1 MLSSKFKEKIN
12 PPPFSSLG
20 LLGLKYSPG
29 LMVDGWSG
37 RVDDKLRII
46 YDMCEED
53 SNGLVD
59 KNDFKVS

>member
-1 MLSSKFKEKIN
+1 MQKLKKKF
-12 PPPFSSLG
+12 PPLSSLG
-20 LLGLKYSPG
+20 LLGLKSPPG
-29 LMVDGWSG
+29 LMVDGWLG
-37 RVDDKLRII
+37 GVDDKLRII